1 MILKRNQIPLVKKRR
16 KRKGSA
22 VPLVL
27 CHPNPIIVP
36 SEAGHGEGVRASN
49 EEGENVDEKSLATTL
64 APLTT
69 FRIHRPK
76 GSSSF
81 DEEAEKEGG
90 LEALVGNEVVSP
102 SCLATSII
110 ATSHG
115 VLEAVPDTSVIS
127 AFGDQR
133 ARVNPTLMSK
143 DQPSTLVRGANL
155 NESFM
160 ANSVRV

>member
-1 MILKRNQIPLVKKRR
+1 MVTRPLSDS
-16 KRKGSA
+16 GA
-22 VPLVL
+22 LVL
-27 CHPNPIIVP
+27 FAMSILLDNGILSRLPDDCL
-36 SEAGHGEGVRASN
+36 RY
-49 EEGENVDEKSLATTL
+49 EEGENEDEKSLATTL

-76 GSSSF
+76 GSSFF

-90 LEALVGNEVVSP
+90 LEALVRNEVVSP
-102 SCLATSII
+102 SCLATSVM

-133 ARVNPTLMSK
+133 ARVNPTFMSK
-143 DQPSTLVRGANL
+143 GQPSTLVTGANL

-160 ANSVRV
+160 ANSIRV